1 MPTGTGRVV
10 AGRYTLRELIG
21 QGAMGVVW
29 RAHDRLL
36 DRPVAVK
43 EVRLSPAIGDLGQ
56 EDPYQRTLDEARN
69 AARLNH
75 PGIVTVFDVVEE
87 DGRPWIVMELIPST
101 SLEEVIAAEGPMTEP
116 RAARMGSQLLAAL
129 SAAHDAGVLH
139 RDVKPGNVLIAPGG
153 SADDPPERAVL
164 TDFGISR
171 LESDP
176 RRTLAGLV
184 VGSPGYVAPERLSGD
199 DATPASD
206 LWSLGATL
214 YAAVEGRGPFERR
227 NVLSTQFAT
236 VNEDPPPASSA
247 GRLAPV
253 IAALLRREPAARPSA
268 AETAAMI
275 AQLLPQAGD
284 LVSTAAPTVAEPVR
298 PVPSGERIRT
308 APDAPLSGTQ
318 TLDRARLQGR
328 RSAGRVRLRPM
339 AQVAVAVI
347 VVAAIAVGVAWS
359 LRTRVENLREDS
371 AGGSA
376 APTTTANGT
385 APTAGVLSDSSAP
398 PIVKAIDQ
406 PGALPAGF
414 TAVTV
419 PAPSGGSSRGFRIG
433 LPTGWRG
440 SFMGQELYQYTPNG
454 GQTYLEIDLS
464 KHFSDNMVAEATRL
478 AAQHNAVYPGYQ
490 LIYGQGKKFV
500 QPADILQTAGA
511 LWQFDWLST
520 TDHQTVE
527 MRVDELLFNLGQQS
541 YTITMTG
548 PAGSFDANW
557 NTNLLPIMT
566 NMLHTFRSST

>member
-1 MPTGTGRVV
+1 M
-10 AGRYTLRELIG
+10 LRELIG

-43 EVRLSPAIGDLGQ
+43 EVLLSPAIGDLGQ

-101 SLEEVIAAEGPMTEP
+101 SLEEVITAQGPMTER
-116 RAARMGSQLLAAL
+116 RAARIGSQLLAAL

-139 RDVKPGNVLIAPGG
+139 RDVKPGNVLIAPGS

-171 LESDP
+171 LEGDP

-214 YAAVEGRGPFERR
+214 YAAVEGRGPFERQ

-236 VNEDPPPASSA
+236 VNENPPPASSA

-253 IAALLRREPAARPSA
+253 IAALLRREPAARPSG
-268 AETAAMI
+268 AEAAAMI
-275 AQLLPQAGD
+275 AQILPQTGH

-298 PVPSGERIRT
+298 PVPPAS
-308 APDAPLSGTQ
+308 AAASDPALSGTQ
-318 TLDRARLQGR
+318 TLARARLPGR
-328 RSAGRVRLRPM
+328 RTPGRARLRPM
-339 AQVAVAVI
+339 AQVALAVI
-347 VVAAIAVGVAWS
+347 VVAAVAVGVVWS
-359 LRTRVENLREDS
+359 LRPRVENLRQDS
-371 AGGSA
+371 AEGSA
-376 APTTTANGT
+376 APTTTANGA

-433 LPTGWRG
+433 LPPGWRG

-454 GQTYLEIDLS
+454 GLTYLEIDLS

-490 LIYGQGKKFV
+490 RIYGQGKKYV
-500 QPADILQTAGA
+500 QPEDMLQTAGA
-511 LWQFDWLST
+511 LWQFDWLSAT
-520 TDHQTVE
+520 ADQTVE

-557 NTNLLPIMT
+557 NTNILPIMT

>member
-1 MPTGTGRVV
+1 
-10 AGRYTLRELIG
+10 
-21 QGAMGVVW
+21 
-29 RAHDRLL
+29 
-36 DRPVAVK
+36 
-43 EVRLSPAIGDLGQ
+43 
-56 EDPYQRTLDEARN
+56 LDEARN

-87 DGRPWIVMELIPST
+87 DGRPWIVMELIPSA
-101 SLEEVIAAEGPMTEP
+101 SLEEVITAQGPMTER
-116 RAARMGSQLLAAL
+116 RAARVGSQLLAAL

-139 RDVKPGNVLIAPGG
+139 RDVKPGNVLISPGR
-153 SADDPPERAVL
+153 SDDDPPERAVL

-214 YAAVEGRGPFERR
+214 YAAVEGRGPFERQ

-236 VNEDPPPASSA
+236 VTEDPPPASSA

-268 AETAAMI
+268 AEAAAMI
-275 AQLLPQAGD
+275 AEILPQAGH
-284 LVSTAAPTVAEPVR
+284 LPPTADPTVAEPVR
-298 PVPSGERIRT
+298 PVPPAS
-308 APDAPLSGTQ
+308 AAASDPALSGTQ
-318 TLDRARLQGR
+318 TLGARLPGRRTPGRARL
-328 RSAGRVRLRPM
+328 RPL
-339 AQVAVAVI
+339 AQVALAAI
-347 VVAAIAVGVAWS
+347 VVAAVAVGVVWS
-359 LRTRVENLREDS
+359 LRPRVENLRQDS
-371 AGGSA
+371 AEGTA
-376 APTTTANGT
+376 APTTATASG
-385 APTAGVLSDSSAP
+385 AGPAAGALSDSSAP
-398 PIVKAIDQ
+398 PIVKALDQ
-406 PGALPAGF
+406 PGALPTGF

-440 SFMGQELYQYTPNG
+440 TFMGQELYQYTPNG
-454 GQTYLEIDLS
+454 GLTYLEIDLS

-478 AAQHNAVYPGYQ
+478 AAQHNAVYPGYR
-490 LIYGQGKKFV
+490 LISGQGKKFV
-500 QPADILQTAGA
+500 QPEDILQTAGA

-520 TDHQTVE
+520 TADQTVE

-557 NTNLLPIMT
+557 NTNILPTMT
-566 NMLHTFRSST
+566 DMLHTFRSVP